1 MQFAVKPRDL
11 PLTNKTTVLK
21 TFKSLPFPLP
31 ANRNQKIHVNNL
43 QTSFESYRRSISIF
57 DSGKLCGMLGLFGKK
72 KIKEREIAKIFV
84 GTINEVAISGF
95 NEILDFVK
103 TDSHFNFS
111 PDLTSKSSLEGF
123 LFTVFSANLK
133 YLEDY
138 FEKDQLDRIRIEIIN
153 EFAESLEEKTTED
166 VLDQVDD
173 YMEFILSIKNPSG
186 DLTKLLAK
194 AIFQKLN
201 LTQYQNDNFQKIN
214 EPNPIVLKE
223 LEEITTFFVW
233 NWDDLFNKYKLVN

>member
-1 MQFAVKPRDL
+1 
-11 PLTNKTTVLK
+11 
-21 TFKSLPFPLP
+21 
-31 ANRNQKIHVNNL
+31 
-43 QTSFESYRRSISIF
+43 
-57 DSGKLCGMLGLFGKK
+57 MLGLFGKK
-72 KIKEREIAKIFV
+72 KIKEREIARVFV

-111 PDLTSKSSLEGF
+111 ADLTSKSSLEGF
-123 LFTVFSANLK
+123 LFTVFTTNLK

-138 FEKDQLDRIRIEIIN
+138 FEADQLDRIRIEIIN
-153 EFAESLEEKTTED
+153 EFAETLEDKSHED
-166 VLDQVDD
+166 VIDQVDD
-173 YMEFILSIKNPSG
+173 YMEFISSIKNPSG
-186 DLTKLLAK
+186 NLNKLMAK

-214 EPNPIVLKE
+214 EANPIVLKE
-223 LEEITTFFVW
+223 LEEITAFFVW